1 MTVWEFYENL
11 LVAAREIA
19 LLTEQVKEL
28 ALWETNWL
36 DANIWLVVFA
46 VFLHGQYVYATYQN
60 YVSSEDILTF
70 TIMQSLYMGALY
82 IVYKLLTVIL

>member
-1 MTVWEFYENL
+1 MTVREFYENL

-28 ALWETNWL
+28 VLWETNWL

-46 VFLHGQYVYATYQN
+46 VCIRPARLCYL
-60 YVSSEDILTF
+60 S
-70 TIMQSLYMGALY
+70 
-82 IVYKLLTVIL
+82 KLR

>member
-1 MTVWEFYENL
+1 MTVREFYENL

-28 ALWETNWL
+28 VLWETNWL

-46 VFLHGQYVYATYQN
+46 DCIRPAR
-60 YVSSEDILTF
+60 
-70 TIMQSLYMGALY
+70 
-82 IVYKLLTVIL
+82 